1 MLGTGYGNEPVSRA
15 LAARLGGALHTG
27 VTVRRVRAFSR
38 GFRVDAGAA
47 DAVTAR
53 ALVIATQPHVAA
65 RLLEEVDGRP
75 DVSQRQLARNLGIA
89 LGVANL
95 LVRTMAKKGYIKI
108 THLSW
113 KRWVYVITP
122 RGMTRKVQLTLG
134 YIDRFIDHYKRV
146 RRMLRED
153 LSTLP
158 LNRESRV
165 AIVGTDEL
173 AELAYLALRDLGVD
187 EIDVFER
194 NPERPTFLG
203 MPIRRLDSIDG
214 DSYAKVVLALSASAD
229 PDTSRSQLLAAGL
242 PESQLV
248 ELMRPRHATAS
259 VDSTQETQE
268 IES

>member
-1 MLGTGYGNEPVSRA
+1 MRSSNEHRKGLEDTSYRE
-15 LAARLGGALHTG
+15 L
-27 VTVRRVRAFSR
+27 
-38 GFRVDAGAA
+38 
-47 DAVTAR
+47 
-53 ALVIATQPHVAA
+53 
-65 RLLEEVDGRP
+65 RLLEEVEGRP
-75 DVSQRQLARNLGIA
+75 DVSQRQLARNLNVA

-95 LVRTMAKKGYIKI
+95 LVRTMAKKGYIKM

-134 YIDRFIDHYKRV
+134 YVDRFIGHYQRV

-165 AIVGTDEL
+165 AIVGSHEL
-173 AELAYLALRDLGVD
+173 AELTYLALRDLGVD
-187 EIDVFER
+187 EIDVFELS
-194 NPERPTFLG
+194 PERPAFLG

-214 DSYAKVVLALSASAD
+214 GSYAKVVLALSASAD
-229 PDTSRSQLLAAGL
+229 AETSRSQLLDAGF

-248 ELMRPRHATAS
+248 ELMRPRLAAANVNS
-259 VDSTQETQE
+259 TQE